1 MTTRTI
7 EQQIAEQQAKLA
19 KLRKKLS
26 AEDTQRKIIIGALML
41 KAAEQDANVS
51 SFMHDYLS
59 NTASERD
66 LERLKPVLDSLLEVA
81 TKEQTKPI
89 QQQPEPVQ
97 EPVQQSEPVN
107 QHWSAQA

>member
-26 AEDTQRKIIIGALML
+26 AEETQRKIIVGALML
-41 KAAEQDANVS
+41 NAAEQDANVA

-81 TKEQTKPI
+81 TKEQTQA

-97 EPVQQSEPVN
+97 EPVQQSPVN